1 MGDGQVKTGEM
12 EKIQNGHRNFPLGIT
27 KTEKGIHIC
36 TVAPG
41 ESCSLV
47 VYRDGKIIEKIPFSP
62 EEKVGDVWSM
72 ELCGDGF
79 SGLEY

>member
-1 MGDGQVKTGEM
+1 MKTGEM

-47 VYRDGKIIEKIPFSP
+47 VYRDGKII
-62 EEKVGDVWSM
+62 
-72 ELCGDGF
+72 
-79 SGLEY
+79 